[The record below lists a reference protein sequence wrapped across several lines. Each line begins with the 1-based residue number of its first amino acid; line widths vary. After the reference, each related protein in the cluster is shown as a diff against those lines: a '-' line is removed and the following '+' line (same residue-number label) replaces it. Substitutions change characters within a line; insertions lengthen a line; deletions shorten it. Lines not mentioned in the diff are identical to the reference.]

1 MTMHSIDIFPWDD
14 NFNTGL
20 PTVDE
25 QHQKLV
31 QLLNLLAS
39 QVAFK
44 LDTPQLSKIFDEL
57 ADYTVYHF
65 ATEEAIWHAY
75 LPGDDAERRHLETH
89 KRFVQTVLRL
99 KNELAEKPV
108 EQVADE
114 ALSFLARWLAS
125 HILETDRHMAYAVL
139 AMKSG
144 MELGDAK
151 VRAREQMSGATRV
164 LIDIILSIYDTLSS
178 NTLQLMR
185 EIAERKRNEEILQQA
200 RLSAEA
206 ANVAKSRFLA
216 NMSHEIRT
224 PLNGILGMA
233 QLLQASDVSEEERIG
248 YAQTIADSGQTL
260 LALLNDI
267 LDLAKVEDGKLEL
280 GSAVFDLRQFIDEV
294 RTQFAGTIEKKG
306 LKLASAVAGL
316 TANHY
321 RSDPQRLRQMLANL
335 LSNAIKFTEHGQI
348 RINVSETGRSGEA
361 VILEFSVTDTGI
373 GIPAEKRSLLFQPFS
388 QVDDSTTRRY
398 DGSGLGLSLVR
409 SLAELMGGEVG
420 VDSEPGKGS
429 RFWFRIHA
437 AVIE

>member
-1 MTMHSIDIFPWDD
+1 MQSIDIFPWDD

-20 PTVDE
+20 SKVDE

-44 LDTPQLSKIFDEL
+44 LDTPRLSKIFDEL

-65 ATEEAIWHAY
+65 ETEEAIWHAY

-89 KRFVQTVLRL
+89 KRFVRTVLRL
-99 KNELAEKPV
+99 KNELTEKPV

-125 HILETDRHMAYAVL
+125 HILETDRHMAYMVL

-185 EIAERKRNEEILQQA
+185 EIAERKRNEEVLQQA
-200 RLSAEA
+200 RLAAEA

-233 QLLQASDVSEEERIG
+233 QLLRASDVSEEERIG
-248 YAQTIADSGQTL
+248 YAQTITDSGQTL
-260 LALLNDI
+260 LTLLSDI
-267 LDLAKVEDGKLEL
+267 LDLAKVEAGKLEL
-280 GSAVFDLRQFIDEV
+280 NVVTFEPRQLVQDAHE
-294 RTQFAGTIEKKG
+294 QFAGIVAKKG
-306 LKLASAVAGL
+306 LQLESAADGLLA
-316 TANHY
+316 HRY
-321 RSDPQRLRQMLANL
+321 RSDPRHLQQMLANL

-348 RINVSETGRSGEA
+348 RISASEIGRNGNA
-361 VILEFSVTDTGI
+361 AILEFSVIDTGI
-373 GIPAEKRSLLFQPFS
+373 GIATETRALLFQPFS
-388 QVDDSTTRRY
+388 QVDSSSTRRY
-398 DGSGLGLSLVR
+398 SGGGLGLSMVR
-409 SLAELMGGEVG
+409 SLAQLMGGEVG
-420 VDSEPGKGS
+420 VESKPGQGS

-437 AVIE
+437 DVVTA

>member
-1 MTMHSIDIFPWDD
+1 MHSIDIFPWDD

-65 ATEEAIWHAY
+65 STEETIWHAY

-99 KNELAEKPV
+99 KKELTEKPL

-125 HILETDRHMAYAVL
+125 HILETDRHMAYMVL
-139 AMKSG
+139 AMKDG

-164 LIDIILSIYDTLSS
+164 LIDIILSIYETLSS
-178 NTLQLMR
+178 NTLRLMR
-185 EIAERKRNEEILQQA
+185 EIAERKRNEDVILQA
-200 RLSAEA
+200 KLAAEA
-206 ANVAKSRFLA
+206 ANIAKSRFLA

-233 QLLQASDVSEEERIG
+233 QLLQEPGVSERERIG
-248 YAQTIADSGQTL
+248 YAQTIYDSGQTL
-260 LALLNDI
+260 LALLSDI
-267 LDLAKVEDGKLEL
+267 LDLSKVEAGKLEL
-280 GSAVFDLRQFIDEV
+280 EQVTFEPQQLISEIHEQFS
-294 RTQFAGTIEKKG
+294 GTVEKKG
-306 LKLASAVAGL
+306 LTLESVTDGLLAQ
-316 TANHY
+316 HY
-321 RSDPQRLRQMLANL
+321 RSDPRRLRQMLANL
-335 LSNAIKFTEHGQI
+335 LSNAIKFTAQGQI
-348 RINVSETGRSGEA
+348 SIRASEAGRNGDTA
-361 VILEFSVTDTGI
+361 ILEFSVTDTGI
-373 GIPAEKRSLLFQPFS
+373 GIAADTRALLFQPFS
-388 QVDDSTTRRY
+388 QIDSSSTRRY
-398 DGSGLGLSLVR
+398 SGSGLGLSMVR
-409 SLAELMGGEVG
+409 SLAQLMGGEVG
-420 VDSEPGKGS
+420 VESEPGQGS

-437 AVIE
+437 AVVA

>member
-1 MTMHSIDIFPWDD
+1 MNSIDIFPWDD

-20 PTVDE
+20 PNVDE

-44 LDTPQLSKIFDEL
+44 LDTPGLSEIFDEL
-57 ADYTVYHF
+57 AEYTVYHF
-65 ATEEAIWHAY
+65 ETEEVIWHAY

-89 KRFVQTVLRL
+89 KRFVQTVRRL
-99 KNELAEKPV
+99 KKELTEKPV

-125 HILETDRHMAYAVL
+125 HILETDRHMAYVVL

-200 RLSAEA
+200 RLAAEA
-206 ANVAKSRFLA
+206 ANIAKSRFLA

-233 QLLQASDVSEEERIG
+233 QLLKSPDVSAEERVA
-248 YAQTIADSGQTL
+248 YAQTIAESGQTL

-280 GSAVFDLRQFIDEV
+280 ESAVFDLRQFIDEV
-294 RTQFAGTIEKKG
+294 RSQFVGTIEKKG
-306 LKLASAVAGL
+306 LKLESAVAGL
-316 TANHY
+316 AANHY
-321 RSDPQRLRQMLANL
+321 RSDPQRLHQMLANL

-348 RINVSETGRSGEA
+348 RINVSEAGRSGEA

-398 DGSGLGLSLVR
+398 DGGGLGLSVVR

-437 AVIE
+437 AVVA